1 MDRLAR
7 GRFGPNLLPAG
18 NFEDLGAVMQ
28 AGWRYTMHPAAT
40 VLAAV
45 ELSPRAAHSGR
56 FGLRLCVT
64 PADPKRV
71 PAALETPPIVF
82 TSPAMQ
88 VTAGQVVCIHGWARV
103 PGPVAAGSDG
113 LLIIDSLGGEPLAE
127 RIGQTQ
133 KWRPFAL
140 YRAAPQS
147 GPMWITFALSAVG
160 EAWVDDVA
168 VETLELPAAG

>member
-1 MDRLAR
+1 MARTCCPPETLKPGRRDAGRLALYDAPGSDGA
-7 GRFGPNLLPAG
+7 GRRRAP
-18 NFEDLGAVMQ
+18 
-28 AGWRYTMHPAAT
+28 
-40 VLAAV
+40 
-45 ELSPRAAHSGR
+45 PRAAHSGR

-71 PAALETPPIVF
+71 PAALEIPPIVF

-103 PGPVAAGSDG
+103 PGPVPAGSDG

-127 RIGQTQ
+127 RIGQTE
-133 KWRPFAL
+133 KWRPFVL

-160 EAWVDDVA
+160 EAWLDDVG